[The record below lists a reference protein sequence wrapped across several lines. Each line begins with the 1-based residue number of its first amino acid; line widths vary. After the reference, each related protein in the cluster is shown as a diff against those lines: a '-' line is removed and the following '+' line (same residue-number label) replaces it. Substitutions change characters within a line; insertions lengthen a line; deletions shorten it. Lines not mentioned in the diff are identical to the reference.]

1 MVLQADK
8 ELINIKYN
16 IVMELYIRTQKIA
29 KKKKKKKVNIRFG
42 IWNTKKSL

>member
-16 IVMELYIRTQKIA
+16 IVMEFYIRTQKVA
-29 KKKKKKKVNIRFG
+29 LRPKKLKVNIRFG